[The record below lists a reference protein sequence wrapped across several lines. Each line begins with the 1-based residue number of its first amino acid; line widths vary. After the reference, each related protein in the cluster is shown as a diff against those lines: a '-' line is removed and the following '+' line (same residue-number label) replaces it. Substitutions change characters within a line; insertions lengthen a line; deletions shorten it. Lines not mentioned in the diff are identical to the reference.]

1 MTDDT
6 AIPVGAEVAVRPEH
20 LRALNAT
27 KTKENADETR
37 KAHRRRIKNIIKW
50 WMSEYPDYFEVGTR
64 LLSAEEKA
72 DPMKFF
78 HTCDRDIIYS
88 GLRVD
93 MVLAYMAGT
102 KQKDGGDTIY
112 THSHMRKVHDAI
124 LFGART
130 VKEVLSTSYY
140 SEMDSFLNSF
150 KKECADARSRG
161 NVDAKSA
168 DPISFSLYRLILTW
182 AIERGNIYVWVWTI
196 LQWNLMARSISID
209 PLALHNIAISEDH
222 FVIRHDS
229 TKSDKEG
236 EKIHNKA
243 VYCNPLDP
251 ILCPGVSLGIWL
263 SLNQNTF
270 RDNSER
276 IFIRRGARVG
286 SAAHRYCEQ
295 LLQIMKAHWGIV
307 QTYITTMS
315 AHGIRKGSATH
326 VSCAT
331 TCPPPIAS
339 IANRGDWSMGK
350 VLDVYWQFADVGDAY
365 LGRCLCGLDPNLST
379 FAVLPP
385 HWTVD
390 NPVRDPDIEDALQLM
405 YGVIIA
411 RHPNSIAVLV
421 RLLASVAFASDWL
434 LASSALHPGHP
445 LSAVPLLQNPEL
457 LNRLKTKITIE
468 PTNSLAVST
477 GIPPHVKQL
486 NLMTSLLELC
496 QTTLLRV
503 NEQSTIVRES
513 IFEAMELRA
522 IENGQITR
530 HQIVDILDEFRTGIR
545 DDVRAQIEL
554 IQAVPGIIRPGVSGA
569 AAISN
574 GGGHQGTLYTY
585 AGRFWDVPRTFAF
598 PASVKRDVGWRLW
611 LQGMPAHTEVGENG
625 ELMQNKIKAF
635 RTFLPARLPKKLAE
649 VYKLHWRP
657 LFGMMEKGVG
667 EIPELLT
674 AEIVNSLYD
683 LGTEYLKTRVSYVFQ
698 NDKLRHNDWMIAT
711 WAKYLSRSVIMK
723 KGTDSDKQ
731 HLPVA
736 TYLNRPR
743 AAGLKRRRGAAVN
756 RPQQQPERQRRRGPH
771 TAIVELEAEQIAHA
785 ANNNS
790 SDDDLQI

>member
-1 MTDDT
+1 MPRRANRTGGGRLRVTDDA
-6 AIPVGAEVAVRPEH
+6 AIPVGAEVEVRPEH
-20 LRALNAT
+20 LRALNVT

-50 WMSEYPDYFEVGTR
+50 WMTEYPDYFEVGTR
-64 LLSAEEKA
+64 ILSAEEKT

-102 KQKDGGDTIY
+102 KQKDGDTIY

-130 VKEVLSTSYY
+130 VKQVLSTSYY

-150 KKECADARSRG
+150 KKECADGRSRG
-161 NVDAKSA
+161 NVDAKSS

-182 AIERGNIYVWVWTI
+182 AIEKGNIFVWVWTI

-209 PLALHNIAISEDH
+209 PLALHNMAISEDH

-263 SLNQNTF
+263 SLNQDTF

-276 IFIRRGARVG
+276 IFIRRGACVG

-295 LLQIMKAHWGIV
+295 LLMIMKAYWGIV

-379 FAVLPP
+379 FSVLPP
-385 HWTVD
+385 HWTMD
-390 NPVRDPDIEDALQLM
+390 DPVHDPDIEDALQLM

-434 LASSALHPGHP
+434 LASSAVHPGHP

-503 NEQSTIVRES
+503 NEQSAIVRES

-522 IENGQITR
+522 IENGQVTR
-530 HQIVDILDEFRTGIR
+530 HQIVDILDEFRNGIR

-554 IQAVPGIIRPGVSGA
+554 IQAVPGIIRPGPGGA
-569 AAISN
+569 AATGS
-574 GGGHQGTLYTY
+574 GGGQHGTIYTY
-585 AGRFWDVPRTFAF
+585 AGRFWDVPQTFAF

-611 LQGMPAHTEVGENG
+611 LQGMPAHTTVGKNG
-625 ELMQNKIKAF
+625 EVIQNKIKAF
-635 RTFLPARLPKKLAE
+635 RYFLPARLPKKLAE

-657 LFGMMEKGVG
+657 LFAMMEKGVG

-674 AEIVNSLYD
+674 AEIVNNLYD
-683 LGTEYLKTRVSYVFQ
+683 LGTEYLKTRVSYVFE
-698 NDKLRHNDWMIAT
+698 NDKLRHNNWVIAT
-711 WAKYLSRSVIMK
+711 WAKYLSGSVIIK
-723 KGTDSDKQ
+723 REQTTTSD
-731 HLPVA
+731 
-736 TYLNRPR
+736 TYLLRPIY
-743 AAGLKRRRGAAVN
+743 
-756 RPQQQPERQRRRGPH
+756 
-771 TAIVELEAEQIAHA
+771 TALV
-785 ANNNS
+785 
-790 SDDDLQI
+790 LQD